1 LLLSF
6 SWIIKMTK
14 FNLNNKQLLK
24 LYQVKNIE
32 SQDEFLQLLE
42 DTLVDSSKRI
52 CTSRKKN
59 TLAKNFAKLCESA
72 KKGFNDPE
80 SLKKHIKL
88 LEKILEDDITCR
100 IVEHLDLQGF
110 RASHE
115 SDHNGHVDILV
126 QSDDKVYTWL
136 GEAKLYKGSKY
147 SEKGLYQLVSDYS
160 TGAENESGGVLL
172 YLNETRL
179 RVKEIMSEWRSHL
192 TSLSVDENNR
202 LENLTFEPKKG
213 TSAIFY
219 TSHAH
224 HRSGDPYRIRH
235 CCLDI
240 RAEF

>member
-1 LLLSF
+1 
-6 SWIIKMTK
+6 MTK
-14 FNLNNKQLLK
+14 FNLNNDQVSK

-32 SQDEFLQLLE
+32 SQDEFLSLLE
-42 DTLVDSSKRI
+42 NALVDSSRRI

-59 TLAKNFAKLCESA
+59 TLAKNFTKLCESA
-72 KKGFNDPE
+72 KNGFSDSK
-80 SLKKHIKL
+80 SLKSHIKL
-88 LEKILEDDITCR
+88 LEKVLEDDITCR

-110 RASHE
+110 HASHE

-126 QSDDKVYTWL
+126 QTDDKVYTWL
-136 GEAKLYKGSKY
+136 GEAKLYKGSRY

-179 RVKEIMSEWRSHL
+179 QVKEIMNEWQSHL
-192 TSLSVDENNR
+192 TNLSVDLTNR
-202 LENLTFEPKKG
+202 LEGLTFEPKKG

-219 TSHAH
+219 TNHIH

>member
-1 LLLSF
+1 
-6 SWIIKMTK
+6 MTK
-14 FNLNNKQLLK
+14 FNLNNDQVLK

-32 SQDEFLQLLE
+32 SQDEFLLLLE
-42 DTLVDSSKRI
+42 SALVDSSRRI

-59 TLAKNFAKLCESA
+59 TLAKNFTKLCESA
-72 KKGFNDPE
+72 EKGFRDPKE
-80 SLKKHIKL
+80 LKNHLKL
-88 LEKILEDDITCR
+88 LEKVLEDDITCR
-100 IVEHLDLQGF
+100 VVEHLDLQGF

-126 QSDDKVYTWL
+126 QSDDKAYTWL
-136 GEAKLYKGSKY
+136 GEAKLYNGSKY

-172 YLNETRL
+172 YLNGTRL
-179 RVKEIMSEWRSHL
+179 QVKEIMHEWQSHL
-192 TSLSVDENNR
+192 TSLSADKNNR
-202 LENLTFEPKKG
+202 LESLTFEPKKG

-219 TSHAH
+219 TSHIH

-235 CCLDI
+235 SCLDI